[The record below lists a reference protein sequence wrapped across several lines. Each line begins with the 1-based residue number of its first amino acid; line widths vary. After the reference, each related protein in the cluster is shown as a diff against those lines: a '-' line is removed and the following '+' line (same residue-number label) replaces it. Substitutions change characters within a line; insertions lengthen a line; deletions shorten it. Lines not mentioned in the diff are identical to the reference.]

1 LLLLYFFSFFY
12 VFSAILVNKDD
23 HRDDD
28 AHLSQFIINRQMSAR
43 LHIAERLVQIA
54 YSAIAIRL
62 FIEITL

>member
-1 LLLLYFFSFFY
+1 